1 VRRQEQAAR
10 TLTSMPLT
18 LLSQHHECV
27 VVKVDIA
34 TLALTYKLAWATCGQ
49 PNMAVSS
56 KIGAPEVAY
65 QLCH

>member
-1 VRRQEQAAR
+1 
-10 TLTSMPLT
+10 MPLT